1 MEIKA
6 RDASLYAKIGSAV
19 MIVVGVVLVGLKV
32 LPGVSVADVIW
43 AALAVAGLFGTVDI
57 NLMLE
62 KLTGRK

>member
-1 MEIKA
+1 MKA
-6 RDASLYAKIGSAV
+6 RDASSYAKIGAAV